1 MWGALRRTSPLYFRV
16 THPARPGFL
25 LVVGRYS
32 LLKYSNPYT
41 QLSFFKLSIRSRRLF
56 LGSGRSLDMGPRP
69 RKLLGGAVPFLSVA
83 CKLLLRM
90 QRGTAGRVEKPCAS
104 AFVRTPSLLCI
115 LGLETPVFQHMHSQ
129 ASIGSA
135 CTCTTDDAMHAR
147 VKGHVAFDLCQRVS
161 CGAPCAAPR
170 RCISE

>member
-1 MWGALRRTSPLYFRV
+1 
-16 THPARPGFL
+16 
-25 LVVGRYS
+25 
-32 LLKYSNPYT
+32 
-41 QLSFFKLSIRSRRLF
+41 
-56 LGSGRSLDMGPRP
+56 MGPRP

-129 ASIGSA
+129 AFIGI
-135 CTCTTDDAMHAR
+135 CMH
-147 VKGHVAFDLCQRVS
+147 LQY
-161 CGAPCAAPR
+161 
-170 RCISE
+170 